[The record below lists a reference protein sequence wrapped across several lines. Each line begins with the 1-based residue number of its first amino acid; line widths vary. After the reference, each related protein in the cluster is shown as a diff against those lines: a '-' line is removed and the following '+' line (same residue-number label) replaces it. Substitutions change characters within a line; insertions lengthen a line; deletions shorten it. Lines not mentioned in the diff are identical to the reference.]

1 MNTDISTE
9 FAVLLLVVG
18 IILICVAYYIGY
30 ACAKHDAEAKIES
43 RRQEWLEYLG
53 DETDAVDL
61 LKSFTRDL

>member
-9 FAVLLLVVG
+9 FAVLLLVLGVLLFC
-18 IILICVAYYIGY
+18 IAYFIGY
-30 ACAKHDAEAKIES
+30 ACAKHDAAAKVES